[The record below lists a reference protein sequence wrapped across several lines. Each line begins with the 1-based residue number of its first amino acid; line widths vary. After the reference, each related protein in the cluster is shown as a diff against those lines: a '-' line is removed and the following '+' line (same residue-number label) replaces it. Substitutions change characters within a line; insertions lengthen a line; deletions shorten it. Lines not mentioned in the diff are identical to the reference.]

1 MADMADIAAPTPD
14 VTPAS
19 APWPRPRQA
28 WDAVAIFAT
37 ALMVNFLDRGIL
49 NLLVE
54 PIKRD
59 LHLSDLQISLL
70 MGFAFACFYVIL
82 GLPIARLADSRSRRA
97 IVGTGIAIFSVMTAL
112 CGLAQNFWQ
121 LFLCRVGVGV
131 GEACNGPAT
140 VSMLADLFPP
150 AKLPRAIGVLN
161 FGFVFGLG
169 TSLLIGGTIVHL
181 VAALPPVT
189 LPLVGL
195 LRPWQYAFFLVG
207 IPGLIVAA
215 LFSTVLEPIRRGRIT
230 GPAAPTG
237 RRLATVPVRDVVRF
251 AWGNRATYGP
261 LFAGVAL
268 QTVLAFGIQSWTPS
282 FFIRTYGWTIAQI
295 GWTQGLII
303 LIAWPLALLPGGM
316 AAEWLTRRGH
326 PDANMRVAIAALL
339 AYTPFAIAF
348 PLMPTALGSNIMIG
362 LAGFSISFGIGPLHA
377 ALQVVT
383 PGEMRGQV
391 TALFLFVFNI
401 IGFGLGSTIVALF
414 TQYVFGSDALLR
426 YSLSTTV
433 AILAPIAALVMASGL
448 KAYGRS
454 VVRARSWV

>member
-1 MADMADIAAPTPD
+1 MSVATPD
-14 VTPAS
+14 VASDGAASS

-28 WDAVAIFAT
+28 WYAVAVFAT

-59 LHLSDLQISLL
+59 LHLSDLQISVL

-140 VSMLADLFPP
+140 FSMLADLFPP

-215 LFSTVLEPIRRGRIT
+215 LFSTVLEPMRRGRIT
-230 GPAAPTG
+230 GPAAPSG
-237 RRLATVPVRDVVRF
+237 RRVATVPVREVARF

-261 LFAGVAL
+261 LFVGVAL
-268 QTVLAFGIQSWTPS
+268 QTVLAFGVQSWTPS

-316 AAEWLTRRGH
+316 AAEWLTRRGY

-362 LAGFSISFGIGPLHA
+362 LSGFCISFGIGPLNA
-377 ALQVVT
+377 ALQIVT

-448 KAYGRS
+448 KAYGKS

>member
-303 LIAWPLALLPGGM
+303 LIAWP
-316 AAEWLTRRGH
+316 
-326 PDANMRVAIAALL
+326 
-339 AYTPFAIAF
+339 
-348 PLMPTALGSNIMIG
+348 TALGSNIMIG
-362 LAGFSISFGIGPLHA
+362 LSGFCISFGIGPLNA

-448 KAYGRS
+448 KAYGKS

>member
-1 MADMADIAAPTPD
+1 MPS
-14 VTPAS
+14 S

-28 WDAVAIFAT
+28 WYAVAIFAL

-59 LHLSDLQISLL
+59 LHLSDLQISLI
-70 MGFAFACFYVIL
+70 MGFAFACFYVVF

-112 CGLAQNFWQ
+112 CGVAQNFWQ

-140 VSMLADLFPP
+140 FSMLADLFPP
-150 AKLPRAIGVLN
+150 NQLPRAIGVLN
-161 FGFVFGLG
+161 FGFFLGLG
-169 TSLLIGGTIVHL
+169 ASLLIGGSVVHL
-181 VAALPPVT
+181 VSSLPPLT
-189 LPLVGL
+189 LPIVGTL
-195 LRPWQYAFFLVG
+195 HSWQYTFLIVG

-215 LFSTVLEPIRRGRIT
+215 LFATIIEPIRRGRIAGAT
-230 GPAAPTG
+230 G
-237 RRLATVPVRDVVRF
+237 TVPVLDVVRF
-251 AWGNRATYGP
+251 IAQNRATYGP
-261 LFAGVAL
+261 MFLGLAL
-268 QTVLAFGIQSWTPS
+268 QTILAFGVQGWTPS
-282 FFIRTYGWTIAQI
+282 FFIRTYGWTISQI

-303 LIAWPLALLPGGM
+303 LLVWPLGLIPGGM
-316 AAEWLTRRGH
+316 AAERLARRGFD
-326 PDANMRVAIAALL
+326 DANLRITIAALL

-348 PLMPTALGSNIMIG
+348 PLMPTALGSNIMLA
-362 LAGFSISFGIGPLHA
+362 LAGLCISFGIGPQNA
-377 ALQVVT
+377 ALQTVT

-401 IGFGLGSTIVALF
+401 IGFGLGATIVALF
-414 TQYVFGSDALLR
+414 TQYVFGSDSMLR
-426 YSLSTTV
+426 YALSTTV
-433 AILAPIAALVMASGL
+433 VILAPAAALTLGFGL

-454 VVRARSWV
+454 VARARAWG

>member
-1 MADMADIAAPTPD
+1 MAELAAPTPD
-14 VTPAS
+14 VAPAS

-28 WDAVAIFAT
+28 WYAVAVFAT

-59 LHLSDLQISLL
+59 LYLSDLQISLL

-140 VSMLADLFPP
+140 FSMLADLFPP

-181 VAALPPVT
+181 VSALPPVT

-237 RRLATVPVRDVVRF
+237 RRVATVPVRDVVRF

-316 AAEWLTRRGH
+316 AAEWLTRRGY

-362 LAGFSISFGIGPLHA
+362 LSGFCISFGIGPLNA
-377 ALQVVT
+377 ALQIVT

-448 KAYGRS
+448 KAYGKS

>member
-1 MADMADIAAPTPD
+1 MAVSASDITSDGAA
-14 VTPAS
+14 AG

-28 WDAVAIFAT
+28 WYAVAIFAL
-37 ALMVNFLDRGIL
+37 ALTVNFLDRGIL

-70 MGFAFACFYVIL
+70 MGFAFACFYVLL
-82 GLPIARLADSRSRRA
+82 GLPIARLADSRSRRT
-97 IVGTGIAIFSVMTAL
+97 IVGVGIAMFSVMTAL

-140 VSMLADLFPP
+140 FSMLADLFPP
-150 AKLPRAIGVLN
+150 AKLPRAIGVMN

-169 TSLLIGGTIVHL
+169 SSLLIGGTVVHL
-181 VAALPPVT
+181 VSALPPLT
-189 LPLVGL
+189 LPLVGTL
-195 LRPWQYAFFLVG
+195 HGWQYTFFIVG

-215 LFSTVLEPIRRGRIT
+215 LFSTVIEPIRRGRISGT
-230 GPAAPTG
+230 TAAIQEG
-237 RRLATVPVRDVVRF
+237 AATVPVREVVRF
-251 AWGNRATYGP
+251 AWHSRATYAP
-261 LFAGVAL
+261 MFIGVAL

-316 AAEWLTRRGH
+316 AAEWLTRRGY

-362 LAGFSISFGIGPLHA
+362 LSGFCISFGIGPLNA
-377 ALQVVT
+377 ALQTVT

-391 TALFLFVFNI
+391 TALFLFVFNL

-414 TQYVFGSDALLR
+414 TQYVFGSEALLR
-426 YSLSTTV
+426 YALLTTV
-433 AILAPIAALVMASGL
+433 AILAPAAALIMASGL
-448 KAYGRS
+448 KAYGNS